1 MRFGPVRWWRARTLH
16 ARLSLLVTVAVG
28 AAMVAVAGG
37 AWVAVREIQ
46 RHQVALELSNDAASI
61 AANPEQWLA
70 TESSRTRE
78 WPATGAGGFGG
89 HGDGG
94 GGRGPGR
101 DGWRHG
107 EIGPCWQILDATG
120 APSGG
125 SRTTLP
131 VTDSAR
137 RIAAGSA
144 RQPVR
149 ETITLGT
156 DDYLMLTVPLAG
168 GGAVQVGMDSDPSER
183 VLTAFALLLALGCAA
198 GIAGAAF
205 LGRTVAR
212 AGLAP
217 VERLTSAVED
227 VAVTQDL
234 DHPIDVHGVDEI
246 ARLGRSVNAMLAAI
260 DASRRAQ
267 RTLVED
273 AGHELRTPLTS
284 IRTNVEL
291 LLELERRPELAHRLP
306 PEERAEL
313 LADLDAQVREL
324 ATLTTELVEL
334 SREEAT
340 RETVEPVELAD
351 VVAAAVARVRIR
363 VPGLTYDTGL
373 TPAIV
378 AGRPGELERMVVNVL
393 DNAAKWSPPGG
404 TVRIRLTTADSHQ
417 VADRGAGPG
426 PGAGLGPGESG
437 WALLTVADSGPG
449 IAAED
454 LPHVFDRFYR
464 ATAARSMPGSGL
476 GLAIVAQTAAQHG
489 GTVTAAPGEQGG
501 TVVTIRLPVSD
512 AAGGTE

>member
-1 MRFGPVRWWRARTLH
+1 MSWGPVRWWRARTLH
-16 ARLSLLVTVAVG
+16 ARLSLLVAVAVG

-46 RHQVALELSNDAASI
+46 RHQVAQELTSDAAAI
-61 AANPEQWLA
+61 AANPQQWLA
-70 TESSRTRE
+70 TESSRSRE
-78 WPATGAGGFGG
+78 LWGGGE
-89 HGDGG
+89 HGDGD

-101 DGWRHG
+101 GGRPHG

-120 APSGG
+120 TPSGG

-131 VTDSAR
+131 VTDTAKQ
-137 RIAAGSA
+137 IAAGSS
-144 RQPVR
+144 RQPAQ
-149 ETITLGT
+149 ETITLGP
-156 DDYLMLTVPLAG
+156 DDYLMLTVPLSG

-183 VLTAFALLLALGCAA
+183 VLAAFALLLALGCAA

-260 DASRRAQ
+260 EASRRAQ

-306 PEERAEL
+306 PEERAKL

-340 RETVEPVELAD
+340 RETAEPVDLAD
-351 VVAAAVARVRIR
+351 VVAAAVARVL
-363 VPGLTYDTGL
+363 PMMTSWS
-373 TPAIV
+373 
-378 AGRPGELERMVVNVL
+378 RP
-393 DNAAKWSPPGG
+393 
-404 TVRIRLTTADSHQ
+404 
-417 VADRGAGPG
+417 
-426 PGAGLGPGESG
+426 
-437 WALLTVADSGPG
+437 
-449 IAAED
+449 
-454 LPHVFDRFYR
+454 
-464 ATAARSMPGSGL
+464 
-476 GLAIVAQTAAQHG
+476 
-489 GTVTAAPGEQGG
+489 
-501 TVVTIRLPVSD
+501 
-512 AAGGTE
+512 

>member
-1 MRFGPVRWWRARTLH
+1 MNDRRGGAAVRGFVARLPPGRWWRARPLH
-16 ARLSLLVTVAVG
+16 ARLSLLVTGAVG
-28 AAMVAVAGG
+28 AAVLVVAAG
-37 AWVAVREIQ
+37 AWIAVGQIQ
-46 RHQVALELSNDAASI
+46 RHQVALELSSDAASI
-61 AANPEQWLA
+61 AANPQQWLA
-70 TESSRTRE
+70 TESSRTRDDGNR
-78 WPATGAGGFGG
+78 PAYGKGAG
-89 HGDGG
+89 
-94 GGRGPGR
+94 R
-101 DGWRHG
+101 DR
-107 EIGPCWQILDATG
+107 EIGPCWQILDPDGTA
-120 APSGG
+120 AGG

-131 VTDSAR
+131 ITTTAKE
-137 RIAAGSA
+137 IATGT
-144 RQPVR
+144 R
-149 ETITLGT
+149 EEAVQEKIVLGP
-156 DDYLMLTVPLAG
+156 DDYMMLTVPLAG
-168 GGAVQVGMDSDPSER
+168 GGAVQVGMDEDPGER
-183 VLTAFALLLALGCAA
+183 VLTAFGVLLALGCAA
-198 GIAGAAF
+198 GVAGAAF

-234 DHPIDVHGVDEI
+234 DQPIVVHGADEI

-306 PEERAEL
+306 PEERAKL

-340 RETVEPVELAD
+340 RETIEPLDFAE
-351 VVAAAVARVRIR
+351 VVSAALDRVRIR
-363 VPGLTYDTGL
+363 VPGLAYDTAL
-373 TPAIV
+373 DLAPV
-378 AGRPGELERMVVNVL
+378 LGRPGELERMVVNVL

-404 TVRIRLTTADSHQ
+404 SVQVRLTTAE
-417 VADRGAGPG
+417 PG
-426 PGAGLGPGESG
+426 
-437 WALLTVADSGPG
+437 WTVLTVTDGGPG

-464 ATAARSMPGSGL
+464 APAARSMPGSGL

-489 GTVTAAPGEQGG
+489 GCATAAPASAPGAG
-501 TVVTIRLPVSD
+501 TTVTIRLPAQPL
-512 AAGGTE
+512 AAA

>member
-1 MRFGPVRWWRARTLH
+1 MRFGPARWWRARTLH

-28 AAMVAVAGG
+28 AAMVVVAGG

-46 RHQVALELSNDAASI
+46 RHQVALELRSDATSI
-61 AANPEQWLA
+61 AANPDQWLA

-78 WPATGAGGFGG
+78 QPGEDAGGYGG
-89 HGDGG
+89 HGDGDG
-94 GGRGPGR
+94 GHGPGR
-101 DGWRHG
+101 DGGKHG

-120 APSGG
+120 APAGG

-131 VTDSAR
+131 VTDT
-137 RIAAGSA
+137 A
-144 RQPVR
+144 RQIASGASPR
-149 ETITLGT
+149 PAQERITLGP
-156 DDYLMLTVPLAG
+156 DDYLMLTVPLTG

-183 VLTAFALLLALGCAA
+183 VLAAFALLLALGCAA

-234 DHPIDVHGVDEI
+234 DQPIDVHGDDEI

-306 PEERAEL
+306 PEERAKL

-340 RETVEPVELAD
+340 LEAIEPVDLAD
-351 VVAAAVARVRIR
+351 VVSAAVSRVRIR
-363 VPGLTYDTGL
+363 APGLTYDTSL
-373 TPAIV
+373 EPATV
-378 AGRPGELERMVVNVL
+378 HGRPGELERMVVNVL
-393 DNAAKWSPPGG
+393 DNAAKWSPPGA
-404 TVRIRLTTADSHQ
+404 TVRIALA
-417 VADRGAGPG
+417 GAEP
-426 PGAGLGPGESG
+426 G
-437 WALLTVADSGPG
+437 WAQLTVTDSGPG
-449 IAAED
+449 IAEED
-454 LPHVFDRFYR
+454 LPFVFDRFYR

-489 GTVTAAPGEQGG
+489 GTVAAAPAETGG
-501 TVVTIRLPVSD
+501 TVMTIRLPV
-512 AAGGTE
+512 